1 MNRRLCVAIV
11 APSLLAVTGC
21 TPQPTAEE
29 QIWEQIKLADLA
41 AQDDGAPA
49 RAEFLATVRM
59 SIRAVDLPAKSVEKL
74 DEVWEMLSAKPIRVN
89 SYSAFSENHF
99 RVRFGR
105 VEMWQPIEEMLAEAG
120 GQEAATTSLVLTD
133 NDTSDLPVAELGDR
147 QVVSFVGSK
156 LSSQRVELGPGLLV
170 LRLRPEPIPWSRGVR
185 KIIAYPTFT
194 LPLRSAIGPI
204 ESRVRQ
210 REFYFAP
217 AAFATQMGPGDLVLL
232 GPDEYTGERT
242 TLGGLFFCH
251 PEGTMF
257 FRPAAGTPPAR
268 KAFVRIFVLVCT
280 AITRD

>member
-1 MNRRLCVAIV
+1 
-11 APSLLAVTGC
+11 
-21 TPQPTAEE
+21 
-29 QIWEQIKLADLA
+29 
-41 AQDDGAPA
+41 
-49 RAEFLATVRM
+49 
-59 SIRAVDLPAKSVEKL
+59 
-74 DEVWEMLSAKPIRVN
+74 
-89 SYSAFSENHF
+89 
-99 RVRFGR
+99 
-105 VEMWQPIEEMLAEAG
+105 MWQPIEEMLIEAG

-147 QVVSFVGSK
+147 QVVSFVGAR

-185 KIIAYPTFT
+185 KIIGYPTFT
-194 LPLRSAIGPI
+194 LPLRSAISPI

-217 AAFATQMGPGDLVLL
+217 AAFATQMGPGDLVVL

-257 FRPAAGTPPAR
+257 FRPGAGKPPAR